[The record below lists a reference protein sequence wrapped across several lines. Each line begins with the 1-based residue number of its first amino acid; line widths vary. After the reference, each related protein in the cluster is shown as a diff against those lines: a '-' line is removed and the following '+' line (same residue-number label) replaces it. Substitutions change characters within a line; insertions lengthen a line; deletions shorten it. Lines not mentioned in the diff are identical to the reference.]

1 MNRDIY
7 RYSFGERIPTVEAEE
22 SLMLAV
28 LAAECIHGRSALRL
42 AGAFLFDTKK
52 RSCVIDGSTEIGQ
65 HIAAIFT
72 GFLGK
77 QFGDEAFK
85 IEKVKKAPS
94 GHPEGT
100 VGS

>member
-1 MNRDIY
+1 MNREIY
-7 RYSFGERIPTVEAEE
+7 RYSFGDDIPTDEAEE

-28 LAAECIHGRSALRL
+28 LAAECIHGHSALRL
-42 AGAFLFDTKK
+42 AGAFLFDPAK
-52 RSCVIDGSTEIGQ
+52 RSCVVDGSTEIGQ

-85 IEKVKKAPS
+85 VERVKKEKS
-94 GHPEGT
+94 I
-100 VGS
+100 